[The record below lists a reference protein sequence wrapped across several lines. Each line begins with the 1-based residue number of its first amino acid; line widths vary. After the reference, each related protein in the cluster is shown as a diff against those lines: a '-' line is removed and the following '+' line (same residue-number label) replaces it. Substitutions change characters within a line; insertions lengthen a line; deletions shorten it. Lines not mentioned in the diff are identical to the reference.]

1 MATEKRERQ
10 RANRQLKNEQQVKQ
24 QKRSK
29 LTRRILIGL
38 GAAIG
43 GVALVFFLAWAFGP
57 DDEDDAASV
66 DFDFGT
72 GECPPDDVTEPVR
85 EFEDAP
91 QLCIDPEADYTAR
104 FVTDRGDIVVDL
116 ATADVPG
123 TVNNFVTLANYRFYD
138 DTLIFRTDPSIDI
151 IQGGGRS
158 NTDELGYTIPDEGS
172 GFTYPPGLIA
182 MANTGAPNSAG
193 AQWFFTARAELV
205 EPRHPRQLRRVRRD
219 HRGPRRRPGDP
230 RPGAR
235 RRRHADRGGRR
246 RAGRDHPDVSSGSS
260 PCTVGSPTSSQPPG
274 PRRIAEPVGSSTSGV
289 SASDSVRLRISSLHV
304 STPGTTAMPRSRPS
318 PSVKAP
324 PRWSSIGSQTAAA
337 LDPTAATSPPAA
349 TSVAECR
356 QHGRVLERAAQVHR
370 GVAGEVDGR
379 RGADH
384 VGGAVVLGVVALQDH
399 QRVDVDLEALGPRHR
414 RGDQRRRTLEGVG
427 GREHHHT
434 VGAGGGEQ
442 PAVEIVVGLERA
454 TALEGDGSAHGS

>member
-24 QKRSK
+24 QQRSK

-182 MANTGAPNSAG
+182 MANTGQPNSAG
-193 AQWFFTARAELV
+193 AQWFFT
-205 EPRHPRQLRRVRRD
+205 
-219 HRGPRRRPGDP
+219 
-230 RPGAR
+230 
-235 RRRHADRGGRR
+235 
-246 RAGRDHPDVSSGSS
+246 
-260 PCTVGSPTSSQPPG
+260 
-274 PRRIAEPVGSSTSGV
+274 
-289 SASDSVRLRISSLHV
+289 
-304 STPGTTAMPRSRPS
+304 
-318 PSVKAP
+318 
-324 PRWSSIGSQTAAA
+324 
-337 LDPTAATSPPAA
+337 
-349 TSVAECR
+349 
-356 QHGRVLERAAQVHR
+356 
-370 GVAGEVDGR
+370 
-379 RGADH
+379 
-384 VGGAVVLGVVALQDH
+384 
-399 QRVDVDLEALGPRHR
+399 LGPNSANLDSLGSYVVFGEITEGLDVAQEILALAPDE
-414 RGDQRRRTLEGVG
+414 GDTPTEEVVVER
-427 GREHHHT
+427 
-434 VGAGGGEQ
+434 
-442 PAVEIVVGLERA
+442 VEI
-454 TALEGDGSAHGS
+454 TQT